1 MSSLTEQERLGLDE
15 VFLSISSGRGKR
27 RKWFSIRKFL
37 QKLAVQ
43 ERVGIKQ
50 FKPVKILFNVQKRL
64 KTYGFFYKLPE
75 KRKKK
80 RKLRK

>member
-15 VFLSISSGRGKR
+15 VFLSISSGRNKR
-27 RKWFSIRKFL
+27 RKWFSVKEHLRRL
-37 QKLAVQ
+37 LMQ
-43 ERVGIKQ
+43 ERVKIKLFQ
-50 FKPVKILFNVQKRL
+50 PVKILFHIQKRL
-64 KTYGFFYKLPE
+64 KAATLFYKLPE